1 LAVPSQKVE
10 IAYRCKK
17 LNQWKAARSRCKR
30 DISASSVKLQELKV
44 KKDSLA
50 KQIEEICQVE
60 TGITQINQEVQGEIE
75 AVKKEVTDLKLLVQ
89 QILPGTNAED
99 IAVLKEADN
108 IRLTAIK
115 AKTDFLGP

>member
-1 LAVPSQKVE
+1 MESS
-10 IAYRCKK
+10 
-17 LNQWKAARSRCKR
+17 SRCKR
-30 DISASSVKLQELKV
+30 DISASSVKLQELKA

-60 TGITQINQEVQGEIE
+60 TGITQINQEVQGEIG

-115 AKTDFLGP
+115 AKTDFLGS